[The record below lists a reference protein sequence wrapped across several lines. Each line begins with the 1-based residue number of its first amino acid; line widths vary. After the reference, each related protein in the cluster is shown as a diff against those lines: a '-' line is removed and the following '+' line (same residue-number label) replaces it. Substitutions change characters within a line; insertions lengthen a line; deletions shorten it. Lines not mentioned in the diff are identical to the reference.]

1 MAKDIKFV
9 GNYKI
14 LDIVGKGGGFI
25 MDAASGVVDEAKAK
39 NVRAMADFTKEYGV
53 Y

>member
-14 LDIVGKGGGFI
+14 LDIIGKGG
-25 MDAASGVVDEAKAK
+25 MAKIYTAIQLSLIHI
-39 NVRAMADFTKEYGV
+39 
-53 Y
+53 